1 MTFPPLSGIRIND
14 ILTITFTLFAII
26 DVIGSVPIVINI
38 KKQHP
43 EFNPM
48 GTTVFAGSLMI
59 IFLFV
64 GEQLLNIIGIDLHSF
79 ALAGSFVVFIL
90 GLELISGRNF
100 FKSEKDVG
108 SAGSLVPLAFPV
120 LAGSGTLT
128 TILSLKAVYSIY
140 NILIAIVINLLVMFV
155 VLKSVDWI
163 ERKLGKAGILV
174 LKKFFGVILI
184 AIAIKI
190 FESNFFKGGL

>member
-1 MTFPPLSGIRIND
+1 MNLPPIAGIKIND

-26 DVIGSVPIVINI
+26 DVVGSVPIVINI

-43 EFNPM
+43 EFNPV
-48 GTTVFAGSLMI
+48 GTTAFAGILMI
-59 IFLFV
+59 LFLFV
-64 GEQLLNIIGIDLHSF
+64 GEQLLDIIGVDLHSF

-128 TILSLKAVYSIY
+128 TILSLKAVYNPY
-140 NILIAIVINLLVMFV
+140 NIIIAILINLLIMFV

-190 FESNFFKGGL
+190 FEANFLKGGL

>member
-1 MTFPPLSGIRIND
+1 MPPLSGIRIND

-43 EFNPM
+43 EFNPV
-48 GTTVFAGSLMI
+48 GTTVFAGSLML
-59 IFLFV
+59 IFLFI

-100 FKSEKDVG
+100 FKSEKDMG
-108 SAGSLVPLAFPV
+108 SVGSLVPLAFPV

-128 TILSLKAVYSIY
+128 TILSLKAVYNIY
-140 NILIAIVINLLVMFV
+140 NIIIAIN
-155 VLKSVDWI
+155 
-163 ERKLGKAGILV
+163 IL
-174 LKKFFGVILI
+174 FNILNI
-184 AIAIKI
+184 YFTK
-190 FESNFFKGGL
+190 NF

>member
-1 MTFPPLSGIRIND
+1 MPPISAIKIND
-14 ILTITFTLFAII
+14 IITITFTLFAII

-43 EFNPM
+43 EFNPV
-48 GTTVFAGSLMI
+48 GTTLFAGFLMLL
-59 IFLFV
+59 FLFV
-64 GEQLLNIIGIDLHSF
+64 GEDLLGVIGVDLKSF
-79 ALAGSFVVFIL
+79 AMAGSFVVFIL

-100 FKSEKDVG
+100 FKSEKDAG
-108 SAGSLVPLAFPV
+108 SVGSLVPLAFPV

-128 TILSLKAVYSIY
+128 TILSLKAVYNIY
-140 NILIAIVINLLVMFV
+140 NIIIAILINLIIMFL

-190 FESNFFKGGL
+190 FKANFSF

>member
-1 MTFPPLSGIRIND
+1 MPPLSGIRIND

-43 EFNPM
+43 EFNPV
-48 GTTVFAGSLMI
+48 GTTVFAGSLML
-59 IFLFV
+59 IFLFI

-100 FKSEKDVG
+100 FKSEKDMG
-108 SAGSLVPLAFPV
+108 SVGSLVPLAFPV

-128 TILSLKAVYSIY
+128 TILSLKAVYNIY
-140 NILIAIVINLLVMFV
+140 NIIIAIFINLVVMFI

-190 FESNFFKGGL
+190 FESNFLKGSL

>member
-26 DVIGSVPIVINI
+26 DVVGSVPIVINI

-48 GTTVFAGSLMI
+48 GTTVFAGALMI

-108 SAGSLVPLAFPV
+108 AAGSLVPLAFPV

-140 NILIAIVINLLVMFV
+140 NIIIAIVINLLVMFI

-190 FESNFFKGGL
+190 FESNFLKGGL

>member
-1 MTFPPLSGIRIND
+1 MTIPSIEGIKLND
-14 ILTITFTLFAII
+14 IITISFTLFAII
-26 DVIGSVPIVINI
+26 DVVGSVPIVINI

-43 EFNPM
+43 EFNPF
-48 GTTVFAGSLMI
+48 GTTIFAGILMI
-59 IFLFV
+59 IFLLV
-64 GEQLLNIIGIDLHSF
+64 GEQLLDIIGVDLRSF
-79 ALAGSFVVFIL
+79 AMAGSFVVFLL

-100 FKSEKDVG
+100 FKSEKDTG

-128 TILSLKAVYSIY
+128 SILSLKAVYNMY
-140 NILIAIVINLLVMFV
+140 NILIAIAINLVIMFL

-163 ERKLGKAGILV
+163 EQKLGKAGILV

-190 FESNFFKGGL
+190 FESNFMH

>member
-1 MTFPPLSGIRIND
+1 MELPSIVGIKIND
-14 ILTITFTLFAII
+14 IITITFTLFAII
-26 DVIGSVPIVINI
+26 DVVGSVPIVINI

-43 EFNPM
+43 EFKPA
-48 GTTVFAGSLMI
+48 GTTLFAGSLMI
-59 IFLFV
+59 LFLFV
-64 GEQLLNIIGIDLHSF
+64 GEQLLDIIGVDLRSF
-79 ALAGSFVVFIL
+79 AMAGSFVVFLL

-100 FKSEKDVG
+100 FKSEKDAG

-128 TILSLKAVYSIY
+128 TILSLKAVYNVY
-140 NILIAIVINLLVMFV
+140 NILIAIIINLIIMFL

-163 ERKLGKAGILV
+163 EKKLGKAGILV

-190 FESNFFKGGL
+190 FESNFMH

>member
-1 MTFPPLSGIRIND
+1 MPPLSGIKIND

-43 EFNPM
+43 EFNPV
-48 GTTVFAGSLMI
+48 GTTIFAGALMV

-140 NILIAIVINLLVMFV
+140 NIIIAIIINLIVMFI

-190 FESNFFKGGL
+190 FESNFLKSGF

>member
-1 MTFPPLSGIRIND
+1 MPPLSGIRIND
-14 ILTITFTLFAII
+14 IITITFTLFAII

-43 EFNPM
+43 NFNPF
-48 GTTVFAGSLMI
+48 GTTIFAGVLML

-64 GEQLLNIIGIDLHSF
+64 GEQLLDIIGIDLHSF

-128 TILSLKAVYSIY
+128 TILSLKAVYNMY
-140 NILIAIVINLLVMFV
+140 NIIIAIVINLIVMFV

-190 FESNFFKGGL
+190 FEANFFKGGI

>member
-1 MTFPPLSGIRIND
+1 MPPLSGIKLND

-43 EFNPM
+43 EFNPV
-48 GTTVFAGSLMI
+48 GTTIFAGALML
-59 IFLFV
+59 IFLFI

-140 NILIAIVINLLVMFV
+140 NIILAILINLIVMFI

-163 ERKLGKAGILV
+163 EKKLGKAGILV

-190 FESNFFKGGL
+190 FETNFLKSGF

>member
-1 MTFPPLSGIRIND
+1 MPPLSGIKIND

-26 DVIGSVPIVINI
+26 DVVGSVPIVINI

-48 GTTVFAGSLMI
+48 GTTVFAGTLMI
-59 IFLFV
+59 IFLFI
-64 GEQLLNIIGIDLHSF
+64 GEQLLNIIGIDLRSF

-128 TILSLKAVYSIY
+128 TILSLKAVYNIY
-140 NILIAIVINLLVMFV
+140 NIIIAILINLIVMFI

-190 FESNFFKGGL
+190 FESNFLKNGI